1 MNNQKYSTLYILTYF
16 IPFHLA
22 TMNKLIWKNNNINN
36 NNNNNNNYNNNNKN
50 NLLMQIKIRIVLV

>member
-36 NNNNNNNYNNNNKN
+36 NNNNNYNNNNKN

>member
-22 TMNKLIWKNNNINN
+22 TMNKLIWKNNN

>member
-36 NNNNNNNYNNNNKN
+36 NNNNYNNNNKN